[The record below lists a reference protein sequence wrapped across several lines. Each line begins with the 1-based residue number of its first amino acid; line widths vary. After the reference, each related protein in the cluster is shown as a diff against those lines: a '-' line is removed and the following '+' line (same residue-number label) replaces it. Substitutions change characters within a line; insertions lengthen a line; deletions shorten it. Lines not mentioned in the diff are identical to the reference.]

1 MDDTDVL
8 SVDRRRVRLFQ
19 RGHGLVDLGRR
30 QHASGVHAASY
41 CHLGMFAGRGVHLVA
56 ELLHRAAH
64 DLVSHHLVNA
74 HAAGSAELFGR
85 AENRVVNGVQFQLV
99 GDRDVQAL
107 LHDVLRHARHA
118 ELLAGWNDALGQRLR
133 LRQRVPLAPFHA
145 LAVVARQ
152 CLFLGK
158 LCKDQLRTRVLQEL
172 RVVER
177 FHCRRQLVCRVKL
190 RSRARVCVH
199 VVAGR
204 VDQRARIREKL
215 ESNVAVTHDFFLLL
229 LRGRS
234 FPPSELF

>member
-64 DLVSHHLVNA
+64 NLVSHHLVNA
-74 HAAGSAELFGR
+74 HAAGRAEFFGR
-85 AENRVVNGVQFQLV
+85 AENRVVNRVQFQQI
-99 GDRDVQAL
+99 GDRDVQTL
-107 LHDVLRHARHA
+107 LYKILRHARHA
-118 ELLAGWNDALGQRLR
+118 ELLAGRDDALGQRLR

-152 CLFLGK
+152 CLFLR
-158 LCKDQLRTRVLQEL
+158 QLREDEFRTRILQEL
-172 RVVER
+172 RVVEG
-177 FHCRRQLVCRVKL
+177 FHCRRQLVGRVKL
-190 RSRARVCVH
+190 RLCAVVCVH

-204 VDQRARIREKL
+204 VDQRARIRVKL
-215 ESNVAVTHDFFLLL
+215 ESDVKHS
-229 LRGRS
+229 S
-234 FPPSELF
+234 FPPSAQRTIFSPL